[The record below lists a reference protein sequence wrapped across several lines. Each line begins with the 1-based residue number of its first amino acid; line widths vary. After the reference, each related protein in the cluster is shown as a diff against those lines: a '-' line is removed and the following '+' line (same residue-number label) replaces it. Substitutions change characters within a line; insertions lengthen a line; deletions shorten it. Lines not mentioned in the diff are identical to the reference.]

1 MAKTRKRLQQPTT
14 TDGSTTLAPGAEA
27 TGQSRKETGSSVE
40 DAALDFAE
48 DLGRLLGTTQKK
60 AEQWLGQ
67 RQALTERLTQI
78 RDAASGYLEQLT
90 GVGKSASRRPLGAT
104 RAGGRARGIDV
115 GGLAPEP
122 AGGKRKRKGMSPAQR
137 KAVGERMKKYWAA
150 RRKAQ
155 SK

>member
-1 MAKTRKRLQQPTT
+1 MAKTRKRVKQPTT
-14 TDGSTTLAPGAEA
+14 TDGSTLLTPGAEV
-27 TGQSRKETGSSVE
+27 TMQSRKGTGSSVE

-90 GVGKSASRRPLGAT
+90 GSGKLASRRPIGRAG
-104 RAGGRARGIDV
+104 AGGRARGIDV
-115 GGLAPEP
+115 GGLAAEP
-122 AGGKRKRKGMSPAQR
+122 AGTRKRKGMSPAQR

-150 RRKAQ
+150 RRKSQ
-155 SK
+155 GK